1 LVLTQK
7 LMDRDRFASEE
18 RLVTDLAVIHP
29 VICFI

>member
-1 LVLTQK
+1 
-7 LMDRDRFASEE
+7 MDRDRFASEE